1 MIYKMN
7 SRCVFFVL
15 VMVSAAVVGCG
26 PSQSGSS
33 GAAWRQKLRESVS
46 LYGHRNWIVVAD
58 SAYPAQSRGGIETV
72 VSGADHLAVVQ
83 EVLAAVAASKH
94 VRPIVYTDQEL
105 SFVREEDAPGISS
118 YRQKLGELLK
128 GREVNVLEH
137 EKIIS
142 RLDEAGQTFRVLII
156 KTDIALPYTSVFLQ
170 LDCGYWTAEAEKRL
184 REAMAAPRKE

>member
-1 MIYKMN
+1 MINKMN
-7 SRCVFFVL
+7 PRCVLFAL

-26 PSQSGSS
+26 SPESGSS

-72 VSGADHLAVVQ
+72 VSGADHVAVVQ
-83 EVLAAVAASKH
+83 EALAAVAASKH
-94 VRPIVYTDQEL
+94 VRPIVYTDREL
-105 SFVREEDAPGISS
+105 KSVPDQDAPGIAA
-118 YRQKLGELLK
+118 YRQRLDKVLK

-142 RLDEAGQTFRVLII
+142 MLDEAGQTFRVLII
-156 KTDIALPYTSVFLQ
+156 KTEMTLPYTSVFLQ

-184 REAMAAPRKE
+184 RETMAAPRKE